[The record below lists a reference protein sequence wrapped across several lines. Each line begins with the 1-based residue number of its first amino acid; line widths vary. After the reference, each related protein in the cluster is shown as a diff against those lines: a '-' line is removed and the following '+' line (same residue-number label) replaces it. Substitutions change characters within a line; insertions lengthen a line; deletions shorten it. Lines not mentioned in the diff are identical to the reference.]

1 LLHVTNGDAAV
12 ERMRE
17 GGLRGEFLPWRD
29 VLHDG
34 PVPQT
39 ATLAELSA
47 IRVAYLAASG
57 YGEGALIAA
66 EFADRDARLSRYE
79 WFEEIVFWFEHDLY
93 DQLQLLQ
100 VLDWMG
106 RQPKLAPVSLIV
118 IGTYPGIDRF
128 VGLGQLSP
136 RQLVGLLDMR
146 IPATPEHFAAA
157 IEGWR
162 AFRQPTPV
170 ALAQML
176 DTEVPALPF
185 LRGAVL
191 RLLEELPSV
200 RNGLSRTERAALG
213 IVSHGTSRPMEIL
226 SQLQSLEQRP
236 WLGDWSV
243 WKILRQMAEGAEPL
257 LETADRQPFRHP
269 PMHLD
274 GPGFNDQAL
283 SLTRAGREVLENRRD
298 ALKLRPVDRW
308 LGGTH
313 LRRGSLWRWDEEK
326 LELVAES

>member
-1 LLHVTNGDAAV
+1 
-12 ERMRE
+12 MRD
-17 GGLRGEFLPWRD
+17 GGLRGEYLPWRD

-34 PVPQT
+34 PVPET
-39 ATLAELSA
+39 RMLAELSA
-47 IRVAYLAASG
+47 IRVQYLAAGG
-57 YGEGALIAA
+57 YGEEALIAA

-136 RQLVGLLDMR
+136 QQLVGLLDMR

-157 IEGWR
+157 IEGWH
-162 AFRQPTPV
+162 AFRQPDPA
-170 ALAQML
+170 ALAKML
-176 DTEVPALPF
+176 EKEVPALPF

-191 RLLEELPSV
+191 RLLQELPSV
-200 RNGLSRTERAALG
+200 SNGLSRTERTALG
-213 IVSHGTSRPMEIL
+213 IVSHGTSHPVEIFAE
-226 SQLQSLEQRP
+226 LQSLEQRP
-236 WLGDWSV
+236 WLGDWSF
-243 WKILRQMAEGAEPL
+243 WKILGGMAKGAEPL
-257 LETADRQPFRHP
+257 LETVDGRPFRHP
-269 PMHLD
+269 PMQLD
-274 GPGFNDQAL
+274 GAEFNEQAL
-283 SLTRAGREVLENRRD
+283 HLTQAGREVLETRRD
-298 ALKLRPVDRW
+298 ALKLRPIDRW

-313 LRRGSLWRWDEEK
+313 LQRGSIWRWDEEK
-326 LELVAES
+326 QQLVAET